1 MYAHNYRLSSLKW
14 IADSGEH
21 TGGTQKYPREEKVED
36 LMKLTF

>member
-21 TGGTQKYPREEKVED
+21 TGGTQKTENILEKK
-36 LMKLTF
+36 KLKTL